1 MKYTRKILTMILAM
15 AISVSHILP
24 VYADT
29 SDLPEN
35 GNGEPTELELE
46 DLDPSTLHIHK
57 LGEDIIK
64 AAGHSYQPDY
74 EYESMMVADP

>member
-57 LGEDIIK
+57 LGEVEEQEEPEEEISFDFN
-64 AAGHSYQPDY
+64 P
-74 EYESMMVADP
+74 